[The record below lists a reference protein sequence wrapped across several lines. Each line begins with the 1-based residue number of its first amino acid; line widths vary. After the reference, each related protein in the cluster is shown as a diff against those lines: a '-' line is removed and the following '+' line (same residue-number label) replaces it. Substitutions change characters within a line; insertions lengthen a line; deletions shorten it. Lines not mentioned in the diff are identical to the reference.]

1 MFCADSVLRGELSR
15 HQVSKEYYLVRF
27 CVGVGSFK
35 GRGCAGFF
43 LGGGR
48 FGEGRHV
55 FFGGGEVA
63 GCLFGEG

>member
-1 MFCADSVLRGELSR
+1 MC
-15 HQVSKEYYLVRF
+15 
-27 CVGVGSFK
+27 
-35 GRGCAGFF
+35 GFF

-55 FFGGGEVA
+55 FLGGGVA